1 MSYTTNIDNID
12 IEKILAESKRT
23 RMGLEGSSYVP
34 GQSTYQTTTVVESK
48 DYQPG
53 SYSYQGYTPS
63 TNQVSSY
70 QVSSYQPPKEEVYQ
84 VSSYQPPKEEV
95 YQVSSYQPPKEEVRF
110 SYHQPA
116 PETSYQYTTIQGGA
130 ERTEDV
136 KRAGVQSSVRVVGGG
151 STPNGRLNIIMLGA
165 EIERLLELGR
175 DVDYRYNQL
184 NIEIITIRETLN
196 VKEREVIDLRQRDN
210 SGELRRIL
218 EDKERELLLL
228 RSNMGNEVPVNPDIE
243 NNRKR
248 LKNLEFEHADLS
260 KKASTLHTEVN
271 KILAE
276 LGKGRQARSDA
287 NSKKQSTAWC
297 C

>member
-1 MSYTTNIDNID
+1 MSYTSNIDNID

-34 GQSTYQTTTVVESK
+34 GQTTYQTTTVVESK
-48 DYQPG
+48 DYQPA
-53 SYSYQGYTPS
+53 SYSYQTYTPS
-63 TNQVSSY
+63 T
-70 QVSSYQPPKEEVYQ
+70 
-84 VSSYQPPKEEV
+84 
-95 YQVSSYQPPKEEVRF
+95 YQVSSYQPPKEEVRV
-110 SYHQPA
+110 SYQPA
-116 PETSYQYTTIQGGA
+116 PETSYQYTTYQGGA

-136 KRAGVQSSVRVVGGG
+136 KRAGVQTNVRVVGGG

-228 RSNMGNEVPVNPDIE
+228 RSNMGNEAPVNPDIE
-243 NNRKR
+243 INRKR
-248 LKNLEFEHADLS
+248 LKNLEFEHAELS
-260 KKASTLHTEVN
+260 KRAAALHTEVN
-271 KILAE
+271 KTLAE
-276 LGKGRQARSDA
+276 LGKGRQARYDA
-287 NSKKQSTAWC
+287 NSKKQATAWC